1 VGPGQDITREILK
14 SRWQSMGPRKD
25 IIDFYSHH
33 WNSMGEWA
41 VFSNFFVQGQWPGA
55 FDFQVPLA
63 FCACDI
69 SEQERVVTCD
79 FSEKAIML
87 CKAAASGDMNTYRMI
102 AKAERPQDA
111 KHLASRNGPLR
122 GFDQDLWS
130 RIDCSVAFQV
140 VFQKFSKT
148 PELKN
153 ILLKYE
159 GLYAEMTSNDVNWGT
174 GIDRRDPL
182 KTDPSKWKGDNMLG
196 WALTEVRALLVAA
209 EKVDLLREQL
219 LAQEAEIGGKA
230 TADVPAILDE
240 PAASSSTSTGGA
252 SNEAKHAAVKNIF
265 KYVSGVLNAAFGEDS
280 IVNIEGALAL
290 WSSTNA
296 SFPAACDALADAID
310 EGVVPDSG
318 LQTLLGLSG
327 ELSRHGVLDSARLPQ
342 VLERVDQER
351 KDNRKVPSIGSQ
363 SGRGIGS
370 RWGQKK

>member
-1 VGPGQDITREILK
+1 
-14 SRWQSMGPRKD
+14 
-25 IIDFYSHH
+25 
-33 WNSMGEWA
+33 MGEWA

-230 TADVPAILDE
+230 TADVPAILEE

-265 KYVSGVLNAAFGEDS
+265 KYVSGVLNAAFDKDS